1 MVMDVIE
8 DAIPVVMDIVE
19 DAMPAAVDAVTSAP
33 TVIMDAI
40 RIDTPKAEKPA
51 PAAPEAPAERPAAA
65 FVTETMAQLYL
76 EQGHRAEAIEIYKQ
90 LVAARPGDAELRGRL
105 EAIERGAG
113 LKTPQTTEVAGGV
126 PASPASRASEPA
138 AAPATRRFA
147 ASGPTIRT
155 VLRELFG
162 IEGQSTNGS
171 GVGAA
176 AGGGGGNGAG
186 DGEMGSIDTLFSAE
200 SVPEDLGPLASAFD
214 GGYVAPSGSI
224 DAVFASGGR

>member
-8 DAIPVVMDIVE
+8 DAIPAVMDIVE
-19 DAMPAAVDAVTSAP
+19 DAVPAVVDAVTSAP

-40 RIDTPKAEKPA
+40 RIDTPKAETKA
-51 PAAPEAPAERPAAA
+51 EAAAAAERPAAP

-105 EAIERGAG
+105 EAIERGVDRGPRRQWRFPPECPRRLRRPWLRARVS
-113 LKTPQTTEVAGGV
+113 QHRRRCRRD
-126 PASPASRASEPA
+126 SPHLA
-138 AAPATRRFA
+138 RRFERSF
-147 ASGPTIRT
+147 ASCSESTVSRPT
-155 VLRELFG
+155 
-162 IEGQSTNGS
+162 
-171 GVGAA
+171 A
-176 AGGGGGNGAG
+176 AGPHPGGGNGAG
-186 DGEMGSIDTLFSAE
+186 DGEVGSIDTLFSAE